1 MTALQACPH
10 IVPHLEK
17 IPLSEICSDFVD
29 GFCPNKDA
37 CSKSHKVVLVQELSS
52 TKRTDRLSSVPN
64 ILSLEPRVAPQDGV
78 MFDEDGP
85 GSLSSAGARHD
96 NDFESIKDIKILPT
110 TDEVFPIPCVSP
122 GRC

>member
-1 MTALQACPH
+1 MTALQAHHH

-17 IPLSEICSDFVD
+17 VPLSEVCSDFVD
-29 GFCPNKDA
+29 GFCPNRDA
-37 CSKSHKVVLVQELSS
+37 CSESHKVVRIQEHSS
-52 TKRTDRLSSVPN
+52 TKRTEHLPSVPN
-64 ILSLEPRVAPQDGV
+64 FLSLEPRVAPQDGV

-110 TDEVFPIPCVSP
+110 TDEVFPILCTSP